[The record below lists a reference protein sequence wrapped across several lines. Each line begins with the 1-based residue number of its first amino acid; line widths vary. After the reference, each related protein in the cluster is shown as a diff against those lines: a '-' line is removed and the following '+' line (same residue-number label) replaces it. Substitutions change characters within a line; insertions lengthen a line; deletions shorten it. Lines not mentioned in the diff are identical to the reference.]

1 MSVEQLQADCEKL
14 RSTLL
19 KHPEG
24 LTAPQ
29 LLQLGWEKERLKHAA
44 GALRQ
49 ANRIEVHKHASEGV
63 IFVSVSEEV
72 AVRFQ
77 DLTEEHKQVYK
88 LIADAST
95 QGIWAKDLASKS
107 KIPAGTLARLTKTL
121 EHRKLIK
128 QITSAQYR
136 SRKIWLLYELEPA
149 SELSGGSWYK
159 DGQIDSDLITRLRS
173 ATLEYISN
181 NAEPVSASDVQ
192 VFLASHQ
199 LARSLENVEAI
210 IRTLVL
216 DRELIELPPQTLKG
230 SAVFTLRWRNNMKPF
245 TSQFY
250 NQIPCVSCPVRS
262 QCAPG
267 HAISP
272 EACQFMN
279 RWLGLVEIEDAD
291 NTS

>member
-1 MSVEQLQADCEKL
+1 MSGAEQLQVDCEKL
-14 RSTLL
+14 RTTLA

-29 LLQLGWEKERLKHAA
+29 LLKLGWEKERLKHAA
-44 GALRQ
+44 GAMRQ
-49 ANRIEVHKHASEGV
+49 ANRIEVRKHHTEGV
-63 IFVSVSEEV
+63 IFIPISEEL

-77 DLTEEHKQVYK
+77 DLAEEHKTVYK
-88 LIADAST
+88 LISDSST

-107 KIPAGTLARLTKTL
+107 KIPAGTLLRLTKTL

-128 QITSAQYR
+128 QITPAQYR
-136 SRKIWLLYELEPA
+136 SRKVWMLYELEPA

-159 DGQIDSDLITRLRS
+159 DGQIDSELISRLRT

-192 VFLASHQ
+192 MFLASQQ
-199 LARSLENVEAI
+199 LARSLENIEAI

-216 DRELIELPPQTLKG
+216 DRELLELPPQTMKG
-230 SAVFTLRWRNNMKPF
+230 TPVYTMRWKNNIKAF
-245 TSQFY
+245 TSQFFK
-250 NQIPCVSCPVRS
+250 QVPCITCPVRQ

-272 EACQFMN
+272 ESCQFMN

-291 NTS
+291 TS